1 MLNKFISGIVFGA
14 GFSLSFVTI
23 YTVWMVWAVPAVFNY
38 SAVNTESV
46 VSQTNDS
53 DGLPQYTDDLSSYI
67 KDFDKLTVDDKIK
80 NSTAILLTE
89 YMIDDEGNYIN
100 SVVEI
105 LKQESGVEL
114 YYQIGDKYETYG
126 NYEIDDEY
134 RPKGYIVF
142 MGGNPA
148 TMRFSVSYSGDRISG
163 LSDIPLALLRNKC
176 SS

>member
-23 YTVWMVWAVPAVFNY
+23 YTIWMVWAIPAAFNS
-38 SAVNTESV
+38 SAVNTESA
-46 VSQTNDS
+46 VSQLNNS
-53 DGLPQYTDDLSSYI
+53 DGLPQYSDDLSSYI

-89 YMIDDEGNYIN
+89 YIIDDEGNYIN

-114 YYQIGDKYETYG
+114 YYQIGDKYEAYG
-126 NYEIDDEY
+126 NYEIDGEY

-142 MGGNPA
+142 MAG
-148 TMRFSVSYSGDRISG
+148 S
-163 LSDIPLALLRNKC
+163 LRQ
-176 SS
+176 